1 MICILTKGHKE
12 VLYKSC
18 SGYTTLWDEKKE
30 RKMMEFLISSFAVGV
45 WIERFDIQL
54 KSGKAILQTFTATA

>member
-1 MICILTKGHKE
+1 
-12 VLYKSC
+12 
-18 SGYTTLWDEKKE
+18 
-30 RKMMEFLISSFAVGV
+30 MMEFLISSFAVGV